1 MGIKAVAFDFGN
13 VISLPQDTDDLNR
26 LAEIV
31 GVDRTTMNELAM
43 KDRADYDRGA
53 LSGKEYYA
61 RGLSKLGKVFDEEA
75 LAALVKA
82 DLESWANVNPAT
94 VALMDEVK
102 AAGAKIAILSNM
114 PHEFLA
120 LSRVRFPFFSNL
132 FLRNRREQAGPGHLR
147 SPPHGPGLESG
158 RSRVLRR
165 HRGERLGRPGARHG
179 SLRLDGRSLGPRQA
193 RRLRR
198 AELRGFGCSRR
209 SSSSSFSG

>member
-132 FLRNRREQAGPGHLR
+132 DAGIYSCEIGVNKPDRAIYEAL
-147 SPPHGPGLESG
+147 LTALD
-158 RSRVLRR
+158 SRA
-165 HRGERLGRPGARHG
+165 GEVVFFDDIAANVSGARALG
-179 SLRLDGRSLGPRQA
+179 MEAFVWTDAASARDRLVA
-193 RRLRR
+193 
-198 AELRGFGCSRR
+198 FGVLS
-209 SSSSSFSG
+209 